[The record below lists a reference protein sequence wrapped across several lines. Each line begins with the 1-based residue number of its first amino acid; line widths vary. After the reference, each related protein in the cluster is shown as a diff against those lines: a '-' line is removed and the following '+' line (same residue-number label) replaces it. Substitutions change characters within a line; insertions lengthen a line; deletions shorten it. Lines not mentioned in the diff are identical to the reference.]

1 MEVDKSVAI
10 VIVNW
15 NGADMLQGC
24 LDSIK
29 QQNYSDIRVIIVDN
43 GSTDESVELLQMY
56 YPEYELVLL
65 PKNTGFA
72 TGSNVGIRK
81 ALEYPDTAYI
91 FTLNNDT
98 ELYENA
104 VREAILL
111 GEQKKAEGEQLGA
124 IATKMIYMDNE
135 GLIDSVGILTHP
147 DGGGLSR
154 GNREP
159 DTGQFDES
167 EAVFGA
173 CGGAAFYTREMVED
187 ILENDSFFDD
197 QFFAYYEDLDIAW
210 RAQLR
215 GWKTYSAPKSI
226 VKHIHSATAKSYSPF
241 KAYHVNRNRFY
252 VIIKNYPFWFALR
265 ALLITPMRYLRL
277 LNSIR
282 IKKGPSHELTKRTN
296 TIKPFLLVLK
306 GWLSVIYHLPGLLSK
321 RFKIQSRKQISSSEI
336 QTLFDQYTAS
346 VEEMIYK

>member
-1 MEVDKSVAI
+1 MESSKTVAI

-24 LDSIK
+24 LNTVKRQS
-29 QQNYSDIRVIIVDN
+29 YTDIRVIIVDN
-43 GSTDESVELLQMY
+43 GSTDNSVELLQMY
-56 YPEYELVLL
+56 YPEFELIVL

-72 TGSNVGIRK
+72 TGNNVGIRK
-81 ALEYPDTAYI
+81 ALEYPDVEYI

-98 ELYENA
+98 ELFDTTVQQA
-104 VREAILL
+104 VLV
-111 GEQKKAEGEQLGA
+111 GESTKSEMVQLGA
-124 IATKMIYMDNE
+124 IATKMIYMDDE
-135 GLIDSVGILTHP
+135 SLIDSVGILTHP

-159 DTGQFDES
+159 DIGQYNET
-167 EAVFGA
+167 EEVFGA
-173 CGGAAFYTREMVED
+173 CGGAALYTRGMIED

-215 GWKTYSAPKSI
+215 GWKTYSAPQSV

-252 VIIKNYPFWFALR
+252 VIIKNYPLWFAFR
-265 ALLITPMRYLRL
+265 ALLITPMRYIRL
-277 LNSIR
+277 LNSVR
-282 IKKGPSHELTKRTN
+282 IKKGPSHELTQRTSP
-296 TIKPFLLVLK
+296 IQPFLLVLK
-306 GWLSVIYHLPGLLSK
+306 GWVSIVYHLPGLLTK
-321 RFKIQSRKQISSSEI
+321 RWKIQSRKKITSAEI
-336 QTLFDQYTAS
+336 NDLFQKYTAS
-346 VEEMIYK
+346 IEEMIYK